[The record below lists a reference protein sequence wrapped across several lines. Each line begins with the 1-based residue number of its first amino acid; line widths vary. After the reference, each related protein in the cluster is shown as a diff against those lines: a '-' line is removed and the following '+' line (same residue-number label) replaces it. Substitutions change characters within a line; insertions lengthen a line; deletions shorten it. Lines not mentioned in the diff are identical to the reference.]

1 MSASLLRLPLLAA
14 AAALSWAFAQNP
26 APPAQS
32 GVTLR
37 TTTTLVQLRVVAH
50 DSKRRAVVDLKK
62 EDFEVFDNGKPQ
74 DIAVFTADTA
84 APAPRSAPL
93 NAFPEDVVEPAG
105 RPGGNAVILLDYLNS
120 GQIPAMRAR
129 VEIVRFLD
137 NFDPTGKVALYV
149 LDDSGTRLIGDFGSD
164 RDALLKKIATVIGR
178 PSRCN
183 DNPIGNEACEREEKE
198 FFWFQREFRT
208 LGAFD
213 SFADRL
219 SFAAGRKALI
229 WVSTASDVKD
239 ELAQAGMARTT
250 PFLDAEKERVMQKL
264 NNADVAL
271 YPIDSC
277 GLSFDCKSH
286 PSAMDDYASQTGGVA
301 VHGLNGLDVS
311 IRDAVEDVGF
321 TYSLAFYPP
330 LDGARTDF
338 HRLKVQVRRPGIALK
353 YKQGYSL
360 EAPATVTA
368 ASLSGPIPGAEAR
381 ALAAQMAIR
390 AAGAPIASPSS
401 ASIAA
406 SMLLPYFYTAPN
418 VALVNLAMEIGTAD
432 LKFRTVDGKQH
443 AELRLDA
450 VASRPDGGVAGRF
463 NDIVKLDF
471 ATEAQA
477 GAFRERPYRY
487 EHQFRLAS
495 GQYNVQVAFGFGEE
509 GFGKVEAPLTID
521 GWDGHGLALSGVAL
535 ARESRKVAADFASG
549 LDLASV
555 QGRKPLIARSVEIIP
570 AGSNRF
576 QRGEPC
582 LAFLEI
588 YEPLLSGPNPPKLS
602 LQIRI
607 LDRQTGE
614 RKVDSGVF
622 GVDNLVRAGDQV
634 VPVSL
639 TVPIATL
646 SPGGYRLE
654 VKATRSPG
662 TDSAIRLAD
671 FDVQ

>member
-1 MSASLLRLPLLAA
+1 MNASLMRMPLLVAA
-14 AAALSWAFAQNP
+14 TALPWALAQSP
-26 APPAQS
+26 TPPAQS

-37 TTTTLVQLRVVAH
+37 TTTTLVQLSVVAH
-50 DSKRRAVVDLKK
+50 DSKGRAVTDLKK
-62 EDFEVFDNGKPQ
+62 EDFELFDNGKPQ

-84 APAPRSAPL
+84 APAPRAAAL
-93 NAFPEDVVEPAG
+93 KAFPEDVVSPAATP
-105 RPGGNAVILLDYLNS
+105 RGNAVILLDYLNS
-120 GQIPAMRAR
+120 GFIPAAWAR
-129 VEIVRFLD
+129 VEIVRLLN
-137 NFDPTGKVALYV
+137 NFDPAGKVALYA
-149 LDDSGTRLIGDFGSD
+149 LDDNGTRLIGEFGSD
-164 RDALLKKIATVIGR
+164 RDALLNKIASVTGQ
-178 PSRCN
+178 PSRCS
-183 DNPIGNEACEREEKE
+183 DNVCGAEKEEKE
-198 FFWFQREFRT
+198 FFWFQREFKT
-208 LGAFD
+208 LGVFD

-219 SFAAGRKALI
+219 SFLAGRKALI

-239 ELAQAGMARTT
+239 ELAQAGIPRAT
-250 PFLDAEKERVMQKL
+250 PFLDAEKKRVMQKL

-271 YPIDSC
+271 YPIDAC
-277 GLSFDCKSH
+277 GLKGTDPCNSH
-286 PSAMDDYASQTGGVA
+286 TSAMDDYASQTGGVA

-311 IRDAVEDVGF
+311 IRDAVEDVRF

-330 LDGARTDF
+330 PEGDPRDF

-368 ASLSGPIPGAEAR
+368 ASLVEPIPGAEAR
-381 ALAAQMAIR
+381 ALLAQMAIR
-390 AAGAPIASPSS
+390 AASAPIASPSS
-401 ASIAA
+401 ASVAA

-418 VALVNLAMEIGTAD
+418 VALVNLAMEIGTAN

-450 VASRPDGGVAGRF
+450 GASRPDGGVAGRF
-463 NDIVKLDF
+463 SDTVKLHF
-471 ATEAQA
+471 AAEAEVE
-477 GAFRERPYRY
+477 AFRKRPYNY

-495 GQYNVQVAFGFGEE
+495 GQYDVRVAFGFGEE
-509 GFGKVEAPLTID
+509 GSGKVEIPLVID
-521 GWDGHGLALSGVAL
+521 GWDGQRLALSGVAL
-535 ARESRKVAADFASG
+535 AKESRKVAADFTSG

-576 QRGEPC
+576 QRAEPC

-588 YEPLLSGPNPPKLS
+588 YEPLLSGPHPPKIS
-602 LQIRI
+602 LQIRV

-614 RKVDSGVF
+614 QKGDSGIF
-622 GVDNLVRAGDQV
+622 GVANLMRAGDQV
-634 VPVSL
+634 IPVSL

-654 VKATRSPG
+654 VKAIHSPG
-662 TDSAIRLAD
+662 TDPVIRLAD
-671 FDVQ
+671 FEVE

>member
-1 MSASLLRLPLLAA
+1 MNASLMRMPLLVAA
-14 AAALSWAFAQNP
+14 TALPWALAQSP
-26 APPAQS
+26 TPPAQS

-37 TTTTLVQLRVVAH
+37 TTTTLVQLSVAAH
-50 DSKRRAVVDLKK
+50 DSKGRAVTDLKK

-149 LDDSGTRLIGDFGSD
+149 VDDSGTRLIGDFGSD

-634 VPVSL
+634 IPVSL

-646 SPGGYRLE
+646 SPGKYRLE
-654 VKATRSPG
+654 VKAMRSPG
-662 TDSAIRLAD
+662 IDSAIRVVD
-671 FDVQ
+671 FEVE